1 MGAGAVD
8 AMPNSRARPACLLNK
23 HLKGAK
29 KCPKI
34 MFGLPAATLFAA
46 EVDEQPNHCKQCQH
60 SGQHEQ
66 PTPDVLGV
74 HL

>member
-1 MGAGAVD
+1 
-8 AMPNSRARPACLLNK
+8 
-23 HLKGAK
+23 
-29 KCPKI
+29 